1 MAKDLNVTILLD
13 VYGQLLTEKQRN
25 AIDMYYNED
34 LSLSE
39 IADVID
45 ISRQG
50 VRESIKQGEKHL
62 TNYEE
67 KLGIVERF
75 HNISSK
81 LEKLNA
87 LLENADFD
95 GKDEFYG
102 LIDEISKEISII
114 CGKESQLMAF
124 ESLGDKLQGVFKKLR
139 GKGKLNEKD
148 IKDAMREI
156 KLALL
161 EADVNF
167 KVVKEFVNIVSEK
180 ALGQEIMESLT
191 PAQQL
196 VKIVNEELTQ
206 MIGGEVSRLEFSQK
220 PPTVIMMCGLQGAG
234 KTTATGKLALNLTK
248 KMNKRPLMVACDVY
262 RPAAIKQLE
271 VLGKQIQVPVFSMGA
286 DVNPVTIA
294 KEAVAHA
301 IKHGN
306 DPVILDTAGRLHIDE
321 QLMDELANIK
331 AEVNP
336 TEILLVVDAMTGQ
349 DAVNVAKSF
358 NDQLDITGVIL
369 SKLDGDTRGGAALSV
384 KQVTGKPIKY
394 ASVGE
399 KLSDLE
405 QFHPDRMASRILGMG
420 DVLTLIDKAQ
430 ETIDEKKAQEL
441 EEKIRKQQ
449 FDLDD
454 YLEQFKQIRKMG
466 SFSQILGML
475 PGIDKKM
482 LESVDTEENEKKML
496 HIEAII
502 QSMTQEER
510 RKPSIIGASRK
521 VRISKGSGTRVQDVN
536 QLLKQ
541 FEQMQKMMKQ
551 LSGGRQ
557 AKMLKRLRKRK

>member
-1 MAKDLNVTILLD
+1 
-13 VYGQLLTEKQRN
+13 
-25 AIDMYYNED
+25 
-34 LSLSE
+34 
-39 IADVID
+39 
-45 ISRQG
+45 
-50 VRESIKQGEKHL
+50 
-62 TNYEE
+62 
-67 KLGIVERF
+67 
-75 HNISSK
+75 
-81 LEKLNA
+81 
-87 LLENADFD
+87 
-95 GKDEFYG
+95 
-102 LIDEISKEISII
+102 
-114 CGKESQLMAF
+114 MAF

-262 RPAAIKQLE
+262 R
-271 VLGKQIQVPVFSMGA
+271 PVFSMGA

-454 YLEQFKQIRKMG
+454 FLEQFKQIRKMG

>member
-1 MAKDLNVTILLD
+1 
-13 VYGQLLTEKQRN
+13 
-25 AIDMYYNED
+25 
-34 LSLSE
+34 
-39 IADVID
+39 
-45 ISRQG
+45 
-50 VRESIKQGEKHL
+50 
-62 TNYEE
+62 
-67 KLGIVERF
+67 
-75 HNISSK
+75 
-81 LEKLNA
+81 
-87 LLENADFD
+87 
-95 GKDEFYG
+95 
-102 LIDEISKEISII
+102 
-114 CGKESQLMAF
+114 MAF

-139 GKGKLNEKD
+139 GKGKLSEKD

-167 KVVKEFVNIVSEK
+167 KVVKEFVATVSEK
-180 ALGQEIMESLT
+180 ALGHEIMESLT

-206 MIGGEVSRLEFSQK
+206 MIGGETSRLEFSNR

-234 KTTATGKLALNLTK
+234 KTTATGKLALNLRK
-248 KMNKRPLMVACDVY
+248 QGKRPLMVACDVY
-262 RPAAIKQLE
+262 RPAAVKQLQ
-271 VLGKQIQVPVFSMGA
+271 VLGDPVQIPVFEMGT
-286 DVNPVTIA
+286 DISPVKIA
-294 KEAVAHA
+294 KEAVEYAV
-301 IKHGN
+301 KHGN
-306 DPVILDTAGRLHIDE
+306 DPVIIDTAGRLHIDE
-321 QLMDELANIK
+321 QLMEELAEIK
-331 AEVNP
+331 SELNP

-358 NDQLDITGVIL
+358 NEQLDITGVIL

-384 KQVTGKPIKY
+384 KQVTGKPIKF

-430 ETIDEKKAQEL
+430 EAIDDKQAREL
-441 EEKIRKQQ
+441 EAKLRKQQ
-449 FDLDD
+449 FDFDD
-454 YLEQFKQIRKMG
+454 FLEQLKQIKKLG

-475 PGIDKKM
+475 PGVDKKM
-482 LESVDTEENEKKML
+482 IESVDTEENEKRLK

-510 RKPSIIGASRK
+510 RNPKLIGASRK

-541 FEQMQKMMKQ
+541 FEAMQQVLKQ
-551 LSGGRQ
+551 LGSDKQQR
-557 AKMLKRLRKRK
+557 MLKRLRKGMPG

>member
-1 MAKDLNVTILLD
+1 
-13 VYGQLLTEKQRN
+13 
-25 AIDMYYNED
+25 
-34 LSLSE
+34 
-39 IADVID
+39 
-45 ISRQG
+45 
-50 VRESIKQGEKHL
+50 
-62 TNYEE
+62 
-67 KLGIVERF
+67 
-75 HNISSK
+75 
-81 LEKLNA
+81 
-87 LLENADFD
+87 
-95 GKDEFYG
+95 
-102 LIDEISKEISII
+102 
-114 CGKESQLMAF
+114 MAF

-167 KVVKEFVNIVSEK
+167 KVVKEFVNTVSEK

-196 VKIVNEELTQ
+196 VKIVNEELTA
-206 MIGGEVSRLEFSQK
+206 MIGGETARIEFSSK
-220 PPTVIMMCGLQGAG
+220 PPTIIMLCGLQGAG
-234 KTTATGKLALNLTK
+234 KTTAAGKLALYMRKQLG
-248 KMNKRPLMVACDVY
+248 KRPLMAACDVY

-271 VLGKQIQVPVFSMGA
+271 VLGKQIDVPVFEMGA
-286 DVNPVTIA
+286 DISPVKIA

-301 IKHGN
+301 VKHGN
-306 DPVILDTAGRLHIDE
+306 DPIILDTAGRLHIDE
-321 QLMDELANIK
+321 ELMDELADIK
-331 AEVNP
+331 KEVTP
-336 TEILLVVDAMTGQ
+336 DEILLVVDAMTGQ
-349 DAVNVAKSF
+349 DAVNVAKAF
-358 NDQLDITGVIL
+358 DEQLDVTGVIL

-384 KQVTGKPIKY
+384 KQVTGKPIKF

-420 DVLTLIDKAQ
+420 DMLTLIDKAQ
-430 ETIDEKKAQEL
+430 EAIDEKKAEEL
-441 EEKIRKQQ
+441 EAKIRKQQ

-454 YLEQFKQIRKMG
+454 FLEQFRQIRKMG

-482 LESVDTEENEKKML
+482 LENVDTEENEKKMV

-502 QSMTQEER
+502 QSMTAQER

-521 VRISKGSGTRVQDVN
+521 VRIAKGSGTRVQDVN

-541 FEQMQKMMKQ
+541 FGEMQKMMKQ
-551 LSGGRQ
+551 LSSPKQ
-557 AKMLKRLRKRK
+557 AKMLKKLRKFR